1 MDRVREALKELKIK
15 YPRPD
20 LNLEISEPFDTNMP
34 WSSASWPN
42 NGLPGLYIFAD
53 ENDRAVYIGKG
64 SVTISARL
72 NGYWRKGPN
81 DETLSKSDTSKDV
94 RYVYTIGIP
103 IERAFE
109 ASSIEDFLISRV
121 NPARN
126 TNGKRP
132 MPESSVD

>member
-1 MDRVREALKELKIK
+1 MERVREALRVLSVK

-20 LNLEISEPFDTNMP
+20 LKLEISEPFDTNMQ
-34 WSSASWPN
+34 WGSASWPN

-53 ENDRAVYIGKG
+53 ENDRVVYIGKG

-81 DETLSKSDTSKDV
+81 DETLSKSDISKGV

-109 ASSIEDFLISRV
+109 ASSIEEFLISRV
-121 NPARN
+121 NPVRN
-126 TNGKRP
+126 TNCKRP
-132 MPESSVD
+132 MAESSVD